1 MKKSMIFLVAAV
13 LALPAALAQN
23 SDSHLQSEVQKAI
36 SSSRYKGIQASAQG
50 GVVTLTGTTD
60 LVANKISADQRVRH
74 VKGVGAIRDEVQVT
88 GPEISDQ
95 QLQQKLLQDITSQL
109 WGYVPV
115 QFQAISVQVHN
126 GVAII
131 GGHAAGPIAASDAL
145 AVVENTKGVKDVVD
159 NLQVDPVSP
168 MDNRIREAEFRAIYG
183 YPMFSQYLIDPNK
196 PIRIQVE
203 NGHVTLYGQVA
214 SQAEKNTA
222 GIRANSVSGVFSV
235 TNDLQV
241 ANASPEKAGR

>member
-1 MKKSMIFLVAAV
+1 MKKTMIFLIAAA
-13 LALPAALAQN
+13 LALPAAFAQN
-23 SDSHLQSEVQKAI
+23 SDSQMQTAVQKAL
-36 SSSRYKGIQASAQG
+36 SSSRYKGIQASVQG

-60 LVANKISADQRVRH
+60 LVANKISADQKVRH
-74 VKGVGAIRDEVQVT
+74 VQGVGAIRDQVQVT

-95 QLQQKLLQDITSQL
+95 QLQQKLIKDITSQL
-109 WGYVPV
+109 WGYVPI

-183 YPMFSQYLIDPNK
+183 YPMFNQYLIDPNK

-203 NGHVTLYGQVA
+203 NGHVTLYGEVA

-241 ANASPEKAGR
+241 ANGSPERAGK